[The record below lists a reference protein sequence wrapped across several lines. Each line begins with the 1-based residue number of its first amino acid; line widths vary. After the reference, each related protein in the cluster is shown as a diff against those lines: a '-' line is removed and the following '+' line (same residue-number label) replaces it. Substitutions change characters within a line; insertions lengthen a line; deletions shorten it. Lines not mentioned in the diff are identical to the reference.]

1 MSPTDAPCPG
11 GRDCPH
17 IDAERIADDAAEKAV
32 ARTFALLGVNV
43 ASPSEVEEFRR
54 DLRFS
59 NFLRRHSDKAIGAVI
74 VAAALG
80 LLGLIYAGAQWVL
93 HGGPKA

>member
-1 MSPTDAPCPG
+1 MTPTDAPCPG
-11 GRDCPH
+11 GHDCPH
-17 IDAERIADDAAEKAV
+17 IDAERIADDAARRAV
-32 ARTFALLGVNV
+32 AKTFAMLGVNV
-43 ASPSEVEEFRR
+43 DVPSEIEEFRR

-74 VAAALG
+74 VAAAVG